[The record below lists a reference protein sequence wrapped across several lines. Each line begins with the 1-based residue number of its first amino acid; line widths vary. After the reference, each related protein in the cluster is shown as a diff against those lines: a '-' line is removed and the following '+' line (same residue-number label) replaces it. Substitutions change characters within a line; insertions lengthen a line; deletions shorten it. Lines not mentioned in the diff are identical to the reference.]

1 MATLILSR
9 KKSEKVFIGKDVTVT
24 VTRIVGGKVTL
35 TFDAPK
41 EIKVLRSEVKERD
54 AA

>member
-24 VTRIVGGKVTL
+24 VTRIAGGKVTL
-35 TFDAPK
+35 TFDAPQ
-41 EIKVLRSEVKERD
+41 EVVVLRGELKERD